1 MCHAVSYVAAD
12 GETLPNNFSIPVQI
26 YYDTIKRHNRALT
39 SDDIRNA
46 VIYASG
52 ENEVTRSALNPI
64 VDFEINVLD
73 QGYDDSEK
81 ARLMYNVC
89 MLQCGHVIGKIA
101 KSNIHQLGPAAK
113 VIITC
118 SIYVHRRLGNM
129 IEVEHLQKSL
139 QEIKNVE
146 QAFEEALV

>member
-1 MCHAVSYVAAD
+1 M
-12 GETLPNNFSIPVQI
+12 
-26 YYDTIKRHNRALT
+26 
-39 SDDIRNA
+39 
-46 VIYASG
+46 
-52 ENEVTRSALNPI
+52 
-64 VDFEINVLD
+64 DFEINVLD

-89 MLQCGHVIGKIA
+89 MLQCGHVIEKIA
-101 KSNIHQLGPAAK
+101 KSNIRSSGPAAK